1 VATITQKR
9 LDSSERPEQLRT
21 VLMVAVAC
29 ATGLLSWE
37 IIVWISDGWVPSLTQ
52 VGAALVQDIVSVHV
66 WEGAL
71 ITFQRLLIG
80 FVGSTMLGLGLG
92 FLMGLL
98 KSFDAFWRPLIVVG
112 LAIPDPVYFL
122 VAILVLGTEES
133 TALLALILAVAPFV
147 VTIVVGAVD
156 SRDKRLDDMSQVYRI
171 STATYLTQ
179 VLGRQLVPGLLA
191 AARTAFAFSWKVVV
205 LMEALTQPDGI
216 GAQIYY
222 MFRLLRPAHMIALA
236 LIFIVVMRAVEWIAF
251 TPLERRLLRWRA

>member
-1 VATITQKR
+1 MATITQKR

-21 VLMVAVAC
+21 VLMVAVAF

-37 IIVWISDGWVPSLTQ
+37 IIVWISDGWVPSLTK

-71 ITFQRLLIG
+71 IS
-80 FVGSTMLGLGLG
+80 FVGSTVLGLGLG